1 MVGPINTVG
10 TTGFTGQTEARR
22 AQSAQE
28 GGSFGAVL
36 QQQLERSQTRQVAFS
51 KHALSRAE
59 ERGIEVTPTLLER
72 LGDSVERAE
81 AKGAT
86 NILALDQSLA
96 FIVNVPN
103 SRVITALSE
112 AEMKDSIFTNIDG
125 AVFL

>member
-1 MVGPINTVG
+1 MVGSIHAVG
-10 TTGFTGQTEARR
+10 SNGLTGQVDARR
-22 AQSAQE
+22 TQNSGE
-28 GGSFGAVL
+28 GYIGSVL
-36 QQQLERSQTRQVAFS
+36 QHELARTRIRQVAFS

-72 LGDSVERAE
+72 LGDSVERAQ

-103 SRVITALSE
+103 NRVITALSE

>member
-10 TTGFTGQTEARR
+10 TAGFTGQTEARR
-22 AQSAQE
+22 AQSAQK

-103 SRVITALSE
+103 NRVITALSE